1 MEQVNN
7 VTEGVHASEIQVE
20 LEREKEHAENWQE
33 VGNSMRGKGVCYCL
47 KQKGVSCSFRG
58 NKGSVSASGE

>member
-20 LEREKEHAENWQE
+20 LEREKEHTENW
-33 VGNSMRGKGVCYCL
+33 
-47 KQKGVSCSFRG
+47 
-58 NKGSVSASGE
+58 